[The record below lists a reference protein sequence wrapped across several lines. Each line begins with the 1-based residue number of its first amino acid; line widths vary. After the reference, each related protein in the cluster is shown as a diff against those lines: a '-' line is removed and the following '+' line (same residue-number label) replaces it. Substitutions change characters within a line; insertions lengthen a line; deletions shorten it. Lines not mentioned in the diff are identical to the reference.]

1 MRTPQS
7 LSINSDDL
15 ASGQGTDR
23 LDPFQKAVPELLGIQ
38 MGKDSAK
45 GVVGRDTI
53 GQFQESLQPTLLGLP
68 K

>member
-38 MGKDSAK
+38 MGNE
-45 GVVGRDTI
+45 VVPV
-53 GQFQESLQPTLLGLP
+53 L
-68 K
+68 